1 MTERVIL
8 ALATLLL
15 AVIGL
20 LPVAAMLKES
30 VTADGGFSSRRRIAR
45 SCARKDSWRG

>member
-1 MTERVIL
+1 MERVIL

-20 LPVAAMLKES
+20 LPVGAMLKES
-30 VTADGGFSSRRRIAR
+30 SPPTAASA
-45 SCARKDSWRG
+45 